1 MLTNSIKN
9 RGIILQSAV
18 VLLKTP
24 SKQKQIEAKM
34 ILDTGSQ
41 RSYISQKVQCHMNL
55 KTIRTEEI

>member
-41 RSYISQKVQCHMNL
+41 RSYIVKRYNV
-55 KTIRTEEI
+55 I